1 MKLPLDLEETICMA
15 SLNNELS
22 DHQHTRTVC
31 LSFLYREVLGPLIFT
46 VMMESHPLCF
56 ALFEKRHT
64 DLGDMAPKI

>member
-1 MKLPLDLEETICMA
+1 MQLPLDLEETICMA

-22 DHQHTRTVC
+22 DHQHTGTVC
-31 LSFLYREVLGPLIFT
+31 LSFLYREVLGPLIIT
-46 VMMESHPLCF
+46 VMMEPHPLCF